1 MNFLCLNTSE
11 ISINKHIFSHQ
22 LPTSCHLD
30 EHITINMLCSGIMI
44 FVKQVYIWKFK
55 KLLFIHLFIQLI
67 SLAPSLHSGLLPPCR
82 SRLLPPLRVLLALLS
97 QSSSQ
102 HHHSGLRTLKNF
114 LPLGFSGSPHLC
126 SSHASRLGLL
136 SLSSLKAPHT
146 LVTQDNWNSP
156 SSELLSPS
164 SLWAPHNALRGPF
177 TLHPSHSG
185 FLSPSSLRPPHKLLA
200 QGSLQECEGF

>member
-1 MNFLCLNTSE
+1 
-11 ISINKHIFSHQ
+11 
-22 LPTSCHLD
+22 
-30 EHITINMLCSGIMI
+30 MLCSGIMI

-126 SSHASRLGLL
+126 SSHPSRSGLFSLSYLRASLTLLTQSSSHPRHSGQLKL
-136 SLSSLKAPHT
+136 SLLRASLTLLPLSSSQRPPRSFHPSPFSFRFPLT
-146 LVTQDNWNSP
+146 LLPQTSSQAP
-156 SSELLSPS
+156 SSGL
-164 SLWAPHNALRGPF
+164 
-177 TLHPSHSG
+177 
-185 FLSPSSLRPPHKLLA
+185 PPRMWRILNRWVNK
-200 QGSLQECEGF
+200 